1 MWFWMLD
8 MEGLFTDQ
16 KIDSDLG
23 EKFVDTRG
31 SFARFFM
38 IDLSLER
45 QVYYYAKMNVNLADR
60 H

>member
-45 QVYYYAKMNVNLADR
+45 QVFYYAEINANVINL
-60 H
+60 

>member
-1 MWFWMLD
+1 MWV

-45 QVYYYAKMNVNLADR
+45 QVFYYAEINANVINL
-60 H
+60 

>member
-1 MWFWMLD
+1 LWFWMLD
-8 MEGLFTDQ
+8 MEGLFTDP

-45 QVYYYAKMNVNLADR
+45 QVFYYAEINANVINL
-60 H
+60 